1 MNEFNGA
8 LIFSCT
14 VFILCSTRKSLLVV
28 MCVIISTLLSSG
40 DTHANWLNVLKE
52 LKKNEKTRNYLA
64 DASVLLRTHTAH
76 SFPPF
81 VVIIMM
87 RTSNTKC
94 IIIIIICHVS
104 LCIHNLLVVMS
115 KAANNDEWWVV
126 RKCYCKRQIDNKYT
140 DSILTDAYI
149 YEYTR
154 NPLSRSSAQLHFQFY
169 ATFVGTSIAT
179 HAASFFFPACFFF
192 YAAHIHM
199 KLKNVAR
206 RSR

>member
-1 MNEFNGA
+1 M
-8 LIFSCT
+8 
-14 VFILCSTRKSLLVV
+14 
-28 MCVIISTLLSSG
+28 
-40 DTHANWLNVLKE
+40 
-52 LKKNEKTRNYLA
+52 
-64 DASVLLRTHTAH
+64 
-76 SFPPF
+76 
-81 VVIIMM
+81 IIMM

-115 KAANNDEWWVV
+115 KAANNDEWWVD
-126 RKCYCKRQIDNKYT
+126 RKCYRKRQIDKKYT

-179 HAASFFFPACFFF
+179 HAASFFFLLVSSSTPHTFIWSWRTWHVDRDNITTKCASDASFCHTASSQ
-192 YAAHIHM
+192 YE
-199 KLKNVAR
+199 
-206 RSR
+206 